1 MPSKTSAKSAKA
13 IKAAGKS
20 AGASRKGGGGG
31 GLGGK
36 RQIPWLMIG
45 AVVCVL
51 ALIGGIAWVLVPKIQ
66 DKQEQS
72 KYTPSAQKK
81 DPSDQIS
88 GVVKKEYPAG
98 LHITG
103 TQRVAYDQAPPF
115 GGPHDGSWAACTGVV
130 YPTAIRTENAVHS
143 LEHGAVWITYNPDKV
158 DKAGVD
164 ALAAKVKG
172 KPYSLMSP
180 YPGLDSPISLQSWGH
195 QLKLNSTDDKRI
207 TQFITALRLNQY
219 AYPEVGADCA
229 NPTFKTDNPPPFDAS
244 APGPDAVP
252 MDGTGATKAQNES
265 PGATPGIPGMPAGGI
280 PGLPGGIPSLPGETP
295 GAPTDSGLPGGI
307 PTIPA
312 PTDGPTQPEQPAPTQ

>member
-20 AGASRKGGGGG
+20 AGSSRKGGGGG
-31 GLGGK
+31 LGGR

-45 AVVCVL
+45 AVVCVF

-66 DKQEQS
+66 DKQEQN

-88 GVVKKEYPAG
+88 GVVKKDYAAG
-98 LHITG
+98 LHIAA

-115 GGPHDGSWAACTGVV
+115 GGPHDSSWAACTGVV

-143 LEHGAVWITYNPDKV
+143 LEHGAVWIAYNPDKL

-164 ALAAKVKG
+164 TLSAKVKG
-172 KPYSLMSP
+172 KPYTLMSP
-180 YPGLDSPISLQSWGH
+180 YPGLDSAISMQSWGH
-195 QLKLNSTDDKRI
+195 QLKLDSADDKRV

-229 NPTFKTDNPPPFDAS
+229 NPTFKTDNPPAFDPS

-252 MDGTGATKAQNES
+252 MDGTGATKAQNEI
-265 PGATPGIPGMPAGGI
+265 GGTPGMPSI
-280 PGLPGGIPSLPGETP
+280 PGFPAGIPSLPEGTP
-295 GAPTDSGLPGGI
+295 ALPTDANLPGGI